1 MKISHGTQPTELYFH
16 DEESGNNKCN
26 VWFHHPIFVA
36 CDLEPIWAFLSPLQP
51 KSVPVTWIHEV
62 SMMSEGFTACQE
74 RMGVKVK
81 ELEEYYSSYGL
92 GRFPGWPWMGRGKL
106 QLATRGGDQPTHENS
121 RRRDGLFL
129 RQPTSVIAGLWIP
142 ELRPTCCF
150 FDCTGL
156 PVNHHCEVARS
167 YREFCVPTGT
177 RTHTHT
183 LFFLLFS
190 FSLSLSLS
198 ISLSL
203 YAYIKIGRHI

>member
-1 MKISHGTQPTELYFH
+1 
-16 DEESGNNKCN
+16 
-26 VWFHHPIFVA
+26 
-36 CDLEPIWAFLSPLQP
+36 
-51 KSVPVTWIHEV
+51 
-62 SMMSEGFTACQE
+62 
-74 RMGVKVK
+74 
-81 ELEEYYSSYGL
+81 
-92 GRFPGWPWMGRGKL
+92 MGRGKL

-177 RTHTHT
+177 RTHTHIV
-183 LFFLLFS
+183 FSPFLLFS
-190 FSLSLSLS
+190 FSLSLYISLS
-198 ISLSL
+198 ICIYKDRQTYIDKNIVHIRYTVYIYFRLSKSSC
-203 YAYIKIGRHI
+203 YETPAS